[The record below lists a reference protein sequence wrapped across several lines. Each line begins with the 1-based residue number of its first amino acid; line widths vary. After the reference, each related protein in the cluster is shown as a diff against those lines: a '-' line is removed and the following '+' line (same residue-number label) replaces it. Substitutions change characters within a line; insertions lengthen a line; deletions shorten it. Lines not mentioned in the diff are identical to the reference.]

1 MAVEESPIFLDQ
13 HGIARIL
20 LVDDEDMI
28 VEVTSEILT
37 SLGYTVT
44 GKSDSIEALAL
55 FQAQPDQFDL
65 LITDLTMPQMTG
77 MELITEVLCARPDL
91 PTLLMSGGSEI
102 VIERAT
108 ETIKVVGAALRKPFS
123 AGELG
128 QTVCKLLQS

>member
-1 MAVEESPIFLDQ
+1 
-13 HGIARIL
+13 
-20 LVDDEDMI
+20 MI

-44 GKSDSIEALAL
+44 SKSDSMAALAL

-77 MELITEVLCARPDL
+77 IELIAEVWRTRPDL
-91 PTLLMSGGSEI
+91 PTLLMSGGSEV

-108 ETIKVVGAALRKPFS
+108 ETVKVGAALRKPFS
-123 AGELG
+123 ARELS